1 MECCGLTRNN
11 KPTDIFY
18 KCLDF
23 EFWVVFIL
31 SNGKLHLIW
40 YMFPVPR
47 QSSLPWFT
55 VKIKKN
61 PSLHI
66 TQMKFEMLAL
76 FCKYFT
82 RRAYLFNFYERKL
95 TPKIYLS
102 CFYSDNAFL
111 FIHHYI
117 FICLPLYC
125 FNIHAYQIPHLF
137 FFVPNVKINPM
148 LNYPLLI
155 RVNFCLVHL

>member
-1 MECCGLTRNN
+1 MFMEVVCLHYLETN
-11 KPTDIFY
+11 KTLHIVFFFFLNITKRCPCVLKLSHQLEIMVM
-18 KCLDF
+18 
-23 EFWVVFIL
+23 VV
-31 SNGKLHLIW
+31 
-40 YMFPVPR
+40 
-47 QSSLPWFT
+47 Q
-55 VKIKKN
+55 

-66 TQMKFEMLAL
+66 TQMKFEMSAL

>member
-1 MECCGLTRNN
+1 M
-11 KPTDIFY
+11 
-18 KCLDF
+18 
-23 EFWVVFIL
+23 VV
-31 SNGKLHLIW
+31 
-40 YMFPVPR
+40 
-47 QSSLPWFT
+47 Q
-55 VKIKKN
+55 

-137 FFVPNVKINPM
+137 FFFLNVKSNPM

-155 RVNFCLVHL
+155 RVNSNFCLYNNAVQHYYTYLYYKNEIDRQNDSF